1 MTLAI
6 YASSL
11 FSLYHNQPFSFFR
24 TISDSRRMGWLVLWL
39 VTCYWYTFLK

>member
-11 FSLYHNQPFSFFR
+11 FSLYHNQPFSFFG
-24 TISDSRRMGWLVLWL
+24 TISDSRRMACTLACHLLLV
-39 VTCYWYTFLK
+39 YFS